1 MVLKYQAGGAMG
13 CQAGSGQGAKLGL
26 PFWDCPFG
34 TAPVWPIV
42 LSVVSSGQRFTA
54 GSERSQTKPDY
65 NLPLFQAR
73 RSITAGGAELERC
86 EVGG

>member
-13 CQAGSGQGAKLGL
+13 CQAGSGQGAKLMIGSAL
-26 PFWDCPFG
+26 L
-34 TAPVWPIV
+34 TRSPVWPIAQC
-42 LSVVSSGQRFTA
+42 SDRRRET
-54 GSERSQTKPDY
+54 PDY

-73 RSITAGGAELERC
+73 RAITAGGAELERG